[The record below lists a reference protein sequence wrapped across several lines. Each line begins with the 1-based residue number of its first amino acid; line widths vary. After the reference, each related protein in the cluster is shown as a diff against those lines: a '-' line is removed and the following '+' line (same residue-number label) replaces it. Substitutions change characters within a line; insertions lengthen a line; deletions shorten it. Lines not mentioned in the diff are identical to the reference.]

1 MKKLFALVLIF
12 ALLLSGCGR
21 TEEPVVVEPNEEPSE
36 IENSE
41 TEEISEE
48 FVEEIILNFGAEKL
62 ENGTYCV
69 TEPFS
74 FYRGTGK
81 YEDFKIIDTS
91 ANSLYGMGAMLEK
104 EYIEEIYVSNLRY
117 KVYNAENFENMVYK
131 YFGIS
136 AEVLKNTIHYNEFE
150 ELDGA
155 GYYWLDGPYYIDEN
169 PSVTLEN
176 FEKNTDS
183 LIVNLKVDYE
193 KEADVSGVLTVKLLP
208 EGGYNYISYV
218 TEKIEGTEPEEIVSM
233 TFKLGS
239 KGETVELFP
248 GDSIGEWVLTK
259 LDVDYNPETDWT
271 DSIEAE
277 FSGNVELKG
286 HIERNVMAELA
297 YDFVVDRSEFDRMPF
312 LVSKDFKEFRGNF
325 VMNIPEGLE
334 NSPNLDWNESLP
346 CKITISGFS
355 ISCAYTETFDRMD
368 VLKIEPLPEEIPAL
382 YEEMILNFG
391 AVYNYEGK
399 LAVRKGVSLYNNREG
414 YMDCSLMGPASY
426 YSWVMSR
433 TSTEDRIEVS
443 LPGFTSKVYAYDAEF
458 FENMVS
464 EYFETSAEYL
474 RNSDFYYPEQNCYFI
489 DGGVGIGDTTYI
501 QYLFAEE
508 KDDKVIIYFNLSDNY
523 YGVSKHA
530 LTVKLLPDGGYNYVS
545 YLPE

>member
-1 MKKLFALVLIF
+1 MKKLFALVLVF
-12 ALLLSGCGR
+12 ALLLSACGK
-21 TEEPVVVEPNEEPSE
+21 TEEPVVEPNEEPSE

-62 ENGTYCV
+62 GDGTYYV

-91 ANSLYGMGAMLEK
+91 ANSLYGMGAMLGK
-104 EYIEEIYVSNLRY
+104 EYIEEIYISDLRY
-117 KVYNAENFENMVYK
+117 EVYNAETFENMVYK

-183 LIVNLKVDYE
+183 LIVHLKVDYE

-297 YDFVVDRSEFDRMPF
+297 YDFVVDRSEYDRMPF

-391 AVYNYEGK
+391 ATYNYEGK

-414 YMDCSLMGPASY
+414 YMDCSMMGSASY

-433 TSTEDRIEVS
+433 TSTEDRTEVS

-458 FENMVS
+458 FETMVS
-464 EYFETSAEYL
+464 EYFGTSADYL

-508 KDDKVIIYFNLSDNY
+508 KDGRVIIYFTLSDNY

>member
-1 MKKLFALVLIF
+1 MKKLFVFVLIF
-12 ALLLSGCGR
+12 SLLLSGCGK
-21 TEEPVVVEPNEEPSE
+21 TESPETSEPEEQ
-36 IENSE
+36 IAQLENTDE
-41 TEEISEE
+41 AITDE
-48 FVEEIILNFGAEKL
+48 FIEEIILNFGAKKEAD
-62 ENGTYCV
+62 GTYRV

-74 FYRGTGK
+74 FYRGSGK
-81 YEDFKIIDTS
+81 YEDFKVVDAS
-91 ANSLYGMGAMLEK
+91 ANSLYGMGAMLGK
-104 EYIEEIYVSNLRY
+104 EYIEEIYVSDLRY
-117 KVYNAENFENMVYK
+117 EVYNAETFENMVYK

-136 AEVLKNTIHYNEFE
+136 ADILKNTIHYNEFE
-150 ELDGA
+150 ELGAA
-155 GYYWLDGPYYIDEN
+155 GYYWLDGPYYIEES

-176 FEKNTDS
+176 FEETADS
-183 LIVNLKVDYE
+183 LIINLKVDFE

-218 TEKIEGTEPEEIVSM
+218 TEKIEGTEPEGIVSM

-239 KGETVELFP
+239 KGETIELSP
-248 GDSIGEWVLTK
+248 NDSIGEWVLTK

-286 HIERNVMAELA
+286 HIERNVMADLA
-297 YDFVVDRSEFDRMPF
+297 YDFVIDRSEYDRMPW
-312 LVSKDFKEFRGNF
+312 LVSEEFKEFRGHF
-325 VMNIPEGLE
+325 IMKIPEGLE
-334 NSPNLDWNESLP
+334 NSPELDFGETLP
-346 CKITISGFS
+346 CKITIVNYR
-355 ISCAYTETFDRMD
+355 ISCAYTETADGAD
-368 VLKIEPLPEEIPAL
+368 VIRIEPLSEEIPAL

-391 AVYNYEGK
+391 AVRNYEGK

-414 YMDCSLMGPASY
+414 YMDCSLMGAVSY
-426 YSWVMSR
+426 YSWVMSM
-433 TSTEDRIEVS
+433 TSTEDRVEVE
-443 LPGFTSKVYAYDAEF
+443 LPGFTSKVYAYDAAF

-464 EYFETSAEYL
+464 EYFSTSTEYL

-508 KDDKVIIYFNLSDNY
+508 KDDRVIIYFTLSDNY
-523 YGVSKHA
+523 YGVTKHA
-530 LTVKLLPDGGYNYVS
+530 LTVKLLPEGGYNYVS

>member
-1 MKKLFALVLIF
+1 MKNLFALVLVF
-12 ALLLSGCGR
+12 ALLLSGCGKN
-21 TEEPVVVEPNEEPSE
+21 EEPVVVEPNEEPSE

-91 ANSLYGMGAMLEK
+91 ANSLYGMGAMLGK
-104 EYIEEIYVSNLRY
+104 EYIEEIYVSDLRY

-259 LDVDYNPETDWT
+259 LDVDYNPETDRT

-368 VLKIEPLPEEIPAL
+368 VLKIEPLPEKIPAL

-391 AVYNYEGK
+391 AVYNHEGK

-414 YMDCSLMGPASY
+414 YMDCSMMGPASY

-433 TSTEDRIEVS
+433 TST
-443 LPGFTSKVYAYDAEF
+443 
-458 FENMVS
+458 
-464 EYFETSAEYL
+464 
-474 RNSDFYYPEQNCYFI
+474 
-489 DGGVGIGDTTYI
+489 
-501 QYLFAEE
+501 
-508 KDDKVIIYFNLSDNY
+508 
-523 YGVSKHA
+523 
-530 LTVKLLPDGGYNYVS
+530 
-545 YLPE
+545 

>member
-1 MKKLFALVLIF
+1 MKNLFALVLVF
-12 ALLLSGCGR
+12 ALLLSGCGKN
-21 TEEPVVVEPNEEPSE
+21 EEPVVVEPNEEPSE

-91 ANSLYGMGAMLEK
+91 ANSLYGMGAMLGK
-104 EYIEEIYVSNLRY
+104 EYIEEIYVSDLRY

-183 LIVNLKVDYE
+183 LIVHLKVDYE

-355 ISCAYTETFDRMD
+355 ISCAYTETFDSID
-368 VLKIEPLPEEIPAL
+368 IVKIEPLPEEIPAL

-391 AVYNYEGK
+391 AVYNHEGK

-414 YMDCSLMGPASY
+414 YMECALMGTASY
-426 YSWVMSR
+426 FSWVMSR
-433 TSTEDRIEVS
+433 TSTDDRIEVS

>member
-1 MKKLFALVLIF
+1 MKKLFTFVLIF
-12 ALLLSGCGR
+12 ALLLSACGKNE
-21 TEEPVVVEPNEEPSE
+21 TPETSKPEEQISQL
-36 IENSE
+36 ENTNDE
-41 TEEISEE
+41 VTDE
-48 FVEEIILNFGAEKL
+48 FIEEIILNFGAEKL

-91 ANSLYGMGAMLEK
+91 ANSLYGMGAMLGK
-104 EYIEEIYVSNLRY
+104 EYIEEIYVSDLRY

-239 KGETVELFP
+239 NGETVELFP

-259 LDVDYNPETDWT
+259 LDVDYNPETDRT

-391 AVYNYEGK
+391 AVYNHEGK

-508 KDDKVIIYFNLSDNY
+508 KEDKVIIYFNLSDNY

>member
-12 ALLLSGCGR
+12 VLLLSGCGR

-36 IENSE
+36 IENGE

-91 ANSLYGMGAMLEK
+91 ANSLYGMGAMLGK
-104 EYIEEIYVSNLRY
+104 EYIEEIYVSDLRY

-183 LIVNLKVDYE
+183 LIVHLKVDYE

-218 TEKIEGTEPEEIVSM
+218 TEKIVGTEPEEIVSM

-239 KGETVELFP
+239 NGETVELFP

-355 ISCAYTETFDRMD
+355 ISCAYTETFDSID
-368 VLKIEPLPEEIPAL
+368 IVKIEPLPEEIPAL

-391 AVYNYEGK
+391 AVYNHEGK

-414 YMDCSLMGPASY
+414 YMDCSMMGTASY

-501 QYLFAEE
+501 QYLFTEE